1 MIFRRVAAGL
11 AIVSGWA
18 ALEAPA
24 QESLDDPPIPPGR
37 THYLGREIAK
47 TMSYHGAPWLTRP
60 EREREENTSE
70 LLEQLRISPGQ
81 WICDLGCGNG
91 YYTLRMARRM
101 DDAEKALAAARD
113 REELEAPR
121 REGKILAVDIQPEM
135 LELLG
140 QRSEQA
146 GLSHRVEQILGTL
159 ADPKLPEGQVDLV
172 LLVDV
177 YHEFSHPEL
186 MLRALRRCLAPKGEL
201 VLAEFRAEDP
211 DVPIKKLHKMSKAQ
225 VVKELAANGYRLTR
239 TYDELPWQHLLFFGA
254 DPDFEEET
262 QEDGGP

>member
-11 AIVSGWA
+11 VIVSGWA

-24 QESLDDPPIPPGR
+24 QESSDDPPIPPGR

-60 EREREENTSE
+60 QREREENTSE

-159 ADPKLPEGQVDLV
+159 ADPKLPKGVVDLV

-177 YHEFSHPEL
+177 YHELSLPGKV
-186 MLRALRRCLAPKGEL
+186 MAAVRRSLKKDGRIVL
-201 VLAEFRAEDP
+201 VEYRGEDP
-211 DVPIKKLHKMSKAQ
+211 RVPIKPLHRMLERQAIAELKALGFRWIET
-225 VVKELAANGYRLTR
+225 KRFLRR
-239 TYDELPWQHLLFFGA
+239 QHVLIFGR
-254 DPDFEEET
+254 DDNR
-262 QEDGGP
+262 QK